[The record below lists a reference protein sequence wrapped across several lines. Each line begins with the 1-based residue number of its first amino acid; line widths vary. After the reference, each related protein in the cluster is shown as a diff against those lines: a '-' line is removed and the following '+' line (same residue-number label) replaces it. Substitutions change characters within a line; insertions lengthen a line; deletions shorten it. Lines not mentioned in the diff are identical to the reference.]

1 MANLKTINHDVDV
14 CVVGGGLAGLCAAV
28 SAARH
33 GAKVV
38 IMQDRP
44 MFGGN
49 TSSEIRMWVCGARGE
64 NNRETGIME
73 EMAMDNFYRN
83 PEKNYSIWDSV
94 MFEKVYLEK
103 NITML
108 LNCSCLDAEC
118 DNDTIVS
125 IKGWQTTTQQ
135 FHTVNA
141 KIFIDCSGDSI
152 LAPLTNAEFRHGRE
166 ARSEYDESIAPESA
180 DTHTMGMS
188 CLIQAR
194 ETNEPSYFIPPVW
207 AEKYEHAKMF
217 RRAHLDEA
225 GENFW
230 YLELGGMG
238 NTIDDTEKLRN
249 ELLAVAYGM
258 WDYCKNDP
266 VVAEENRNWHLDW
279 LGMLPG
285 KRESRRYIGD
295 HVMTQNDVRDEGRF
309 EDIIAYGGWPMDDH
323 HPAAFR
329 TSEPPTI
336 FHPAPSPFGIPYRS
350 IYSKNINNLMFAG
363 RNISVTHSALSST
376 RVMATCGILG
386 QAAGTAAAMAVEK
399 GISPREIYTKGFVPE
414 LKEALMYDDCYLP
427 FNTRC
432 VSDLTKSAELVC
444 KGENGE
450 NLRNGSDRP
459 IGENDN
465 GYFATLGE
473 GIEYKFAVPTK
484 ISEVRI
490 VFDSDLNRETLP
502 EAEHKLKRDMINNRP
517 LSFVPSYVPKTMTKA
532 YKIEAILADGSVI
545 TIADENNNHQRLCKH
560 SADVEAVSISLT
572 PLSTWGN
579 EQSHIFAFD
588 VK

>member
-1 MANLKTINHDVDV
+1 
-14 CVVGGGLAGLCAAV
+14 
-28 SAARH
+28 
-33 GAKVV
+33 
-38 IMQDRP
+38 
-44 MFGGN
+44 
-49 TSSEIRMWVCGARGE
+49 
-64 NNRETGIME
+64 
-73 EMAMDNFYRN
+73 MDNFYRN

-108 LNCSCLDAEC
+108 LNCSCLDAQM

-135 FHTVNA
+135 FHTVTA

-166 ARSEYDESIAPESA
+166 ARSEYNESIAPETA
-180 DTHTMGMS
+180 DSHTMGMS

-194 ETNEPSYFIPPVW
+194 ETDEPSYFIPPVW
-207 AEKYEHAKMF
+207 AEKYEHAKMY

-230 YLELGGMG
+230 YLELGGTG
-238 NTIDDTEKLRN
+238 NTIDDTEILRN

-266 VVAEENRNWHLDW
+266 VVAEANRNWHLDF
-279 LGMLPG
+279 LGILPG

-295 HVMTQNDVRDEGRF
+295 YVMNQNDVRSEGKF

-376 RVMATCGILG
+376 RVMATCAVLG

-399 GISPREIYTKGFVPE
+399 GISPREIYTKGHIGE
-414 LKEALMYDDCYLP
+414 LKDRLMYDDCYLP
-427 FNTRC
+427 FNTRT
-432 VSDLTKSAELVC
+432 VSYLTRSAELVC
-444 KGENGE
+444 AGADGE
-450 NLRNGSDRP
+450 NLRNGNDRP

-465 GYFATLGE
+465 GYYAAKGE
-473 GIEYKFAVPTK
+473 SIEYKFGAPTK
-484 ISEVRI
+484 ISEVRV
-490 VFDSDLNRETLP
+490 VFDSDLNRKTLP

-532 YKIEAILADGSVI
+532 YKIEAILADGSVVV
-545 TIADENNNHQRLCKH
+545 IADESNNYQRLCKH
-560 SADVEAVSISLT
+560 SADVEAVAVRLT
-572 PLSTWGN
+572 PIETWGN
-579 EQSHIFAFD
+579 DNCHVFAFD